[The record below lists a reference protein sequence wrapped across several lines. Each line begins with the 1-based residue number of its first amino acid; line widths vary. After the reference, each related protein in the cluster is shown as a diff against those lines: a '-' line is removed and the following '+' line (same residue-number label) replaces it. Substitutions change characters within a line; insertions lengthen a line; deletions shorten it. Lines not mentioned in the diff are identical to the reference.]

1 MNQNALPLLLD
12 NTHEEGERIDD
23 DFYET
28 PSWCV
33 EGLLRQT
40 QWALQGSSV
49 LDPSAGRGAILEAAR
64 GFGAAR
70 CLGLELDRGRCDRAQ
85 AAGFIVTLGNS
96 LLVGW
101 EAADFLIG
109 NPPYALAL
117 NFALRAAEWSRA
129 IGRPAALLLRLGF
142 MSSKE
147 RAPFHLKF
155 PSCLHP
161 LAKRPKFRTDRK
173 GTDKYDVG
181 WFIWYPDGRSSWSPI
196 PHPDQWSDWREVA
209 A

>member
-1 MNQNALPLLLD
+1 LNQGALPLLLD

-28 PSWCV
+28 PAWCV

-40 QWALQGSSV
+40 QWVLRGSSV

-64 GFGAAR
+64 SFGAQN
-70 CLGLELDRGRCDRAQ
+70 CNGIELDRDRARR
-85 AAGFIVTLGNS
+85 AALAGFMVMLDNALTSRWPL
-96 LLVGW
+96 
-101 EAADFLIG
+101 ADFLIG
-109 NPPYALAL
+109 NPPYSLAL
-117 NFALRAAEWSRA
+117 EFASRAALWSRTT
-129 IGRPAALLLRLGF
+129 GRPAAMLLRLGF

-147 RAPFHLKF
+147 RAPFHLEF

-181 WFIWYPDGRSSWSPI
+181 WFIWYPDGRSCWSPI
-196 PHPDQWSDWREVA
+196 PHPDQWAEWREVA